1 MRHKKLH
8 TKYGYWLTPLA
19 LSLLLTGCTQYNF
32 ADSLRTTDTV
42 IQTETVTNTVT
53 KNTTQ
58 SDSDSSSEDSTDKEP
73 VIEHNVESAPAYSN
87 ENSGQV
93 SNPGNNIY
101 IPDTPNTA
109 NSLDY
114 PDGGYKTITDTY
126 IKAVMDT
133 INTMRL
139 NSGLSPVSQSST
151 YAEDANIYAARMAA
165 ENRFIGQN
173 TNNSA
178 SLATCMTSRESEKSI
193 CSSVQN
199 MLAQRPAVLNA
210 SNLSIGIAT
219 GTTSGYVYLCF
230 FYN

>member
-1 MRHKKLH
+1 MRHKILH

-32 ADSLRTTDTV
+32 ADSLRTTDTI

-58 SDSDSSSEDSTDKEP
+58 SDSDSSSEDSSDKEP
-73 VIEHNVESAPAYSN
+73 EIEHNVESAPADSN
-87 ENSGQV
+87 ENSGQI
-93 SNPGNNIY
+93 SNPGNNTY
-101 IPDTPNTA
+101 IPDTPKTA

-114 PDGGYKTITDTY
+114 PDGGYKTVTDTY

-139 NSGLSPVSQSST
+139 NSGLSSVSQSST
-151 YAEDANIYAARMAA
+151 YADDANIYAARMAA

-178 SLATCMTSRESEKSI
+178 SLATCMTSWIADLCMNLCI
-193 CSSVQN
+193 CDFTLAFLMSS
-199 MLAQRPAVLNA
+199 L
-210 SNLSIGIAT
+210 LSFIAENNHENI
-219 GTTSGYVYLCF
+219 VKIVFNQFVKIL
-230 FYN
+230 